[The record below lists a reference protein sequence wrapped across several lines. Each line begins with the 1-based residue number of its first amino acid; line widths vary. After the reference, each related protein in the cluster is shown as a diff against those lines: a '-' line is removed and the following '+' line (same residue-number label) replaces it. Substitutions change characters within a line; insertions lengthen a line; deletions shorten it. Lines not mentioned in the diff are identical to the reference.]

1 VPRRAFERYVDPKT
15 SKGSYRGFETVT
27 DVEKPFPEAVI
38 LRQTHPEAVLQVAD
52 HGRQPFI
59 GFSLGIEWEP
69 ERAARAYV
77 SDIAI
82 AHAGADRR
90 VVGGL
95 TLRPRLIRQRP
106 SDRGRATRA

>member
-1 VPRRAFERYVDPKT
+1 AKVWRSGAGARANGQAVPRGGDPAPDP
-15 SKGSYRGFETVT
+15 SRGGAAGGR
-27 DVEKPFPEAVI
+27 PA
-38 LRQTHPEAVLQVAD
+38 
-52 HGRQPFI
+52 RQPFI

-69 ERAARAYV
+69 ERAARAHI

-106 SDRGRATRA
+106 SGRGRPTRA